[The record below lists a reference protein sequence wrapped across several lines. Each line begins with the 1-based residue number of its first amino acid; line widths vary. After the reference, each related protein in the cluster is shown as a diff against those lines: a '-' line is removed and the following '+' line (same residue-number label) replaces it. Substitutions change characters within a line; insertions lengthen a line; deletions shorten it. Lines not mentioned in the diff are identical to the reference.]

1 MRREKSPTQTAMRS
15 SFYSVSLLADCEET
29 IDQTALNTRK
39 FKEEQAKQR
48 GSVIDQLNITNILE
62 LSQRDIEVI
71 N

>member
-15 SFYSVSLLADCEET
+15 SFYSVSLLAEGEET

-48 GSVIDQLNITNILE
+48 GSVID
-62 LSQRDIEVI
+62 
-71 N
+71 